1 MRLATDD
8 QLGGGGRGGRGGRAA
23 TPTDTCPLPS
33 TTAAPIAQLRLPPR
47 QQHVFFG
54 RPRARFH
61 GAPVDVRRDGHRMS
75 GPGGVAGRENATRV
89 LAPGVVGRCGGG
101 GGLVFGGG
109 GGGGGPL
116 PPRGPPPRGWG
127 GGGGGGGGG
136 HGASA
141 WGGAQAGARARAFS
155 AGTRVCRGPP
165 RDGAARAMEWAAAA
179 HPRGRQA
186 RHPTGFRPGSAP
198 PMRRAAP
205 RGAAGLPGAAAG
217 CGRPFG
223 RWRVGRPGSHLTR
236 EGGVWGGARLEK
248 TALCGDWRAHTST
261 RPHRLP
267 PPGRP
272 PLDGGPVCRARV
284 GRGDA
289 LLPRRPN
296 PARRPHAD
304 LQGARRARP
313 GPGCR
318 REPGRGRPQR

>member
-1 MRLATDD
+1 VGAAVARRPQPTPALFPPPPPHRLPSSACHRASSTSSSGDHAPAFTGRPLTCVAMGIGCQAREGWRD
-8 QLGGGGRGGRGGRAA
+8 ARTPLVSSHPVSWGAVGGGEGGR
-23 TPTDTCPLPS
+23 
-33 TTAAPIAQLRLPPR
+33 
-47 QQHVFFG
+47 
-54 RPRARFH
+54 
-61 GAPVDVRRDGHRMS
+61 
-75 GPGGVAGRENATRV
+75 
-89 LAPGVVGRCGGG
+89 
-101 GGLVFGGG
+101 
-109 GGGGGPL
+109 
-116 PPRGPPPRGWG
+116 
-127 GGGGGGGGG
+127 
-136 HGASA
+136 ASA

-267 PPGRP
+267 PPERP